1 MADDTEQEQR
11 TLPPTPRRLEQAR
24 EEGQIARSRELAG
37 AASVAAAAGVLYAFG
52 PAAVAA
58 CERLLERGLS
68 FRRDDAMVATAVAER
83 FGGFIVDGTVIL
95 VPLMIAVAL
104 AALGASLAIGGWLL
118 SSKAVTPDPGRLS
131 PLRGLGN
138 IFSKRGLAEL
148 GKALLKALVVSAIAA
163 AFIWN
168 VRETLA
174 SMGALGTREGL
185 AVLGVLGQQALLWL
199 AGALTLIAVADVP
212 LALWQ
217 HHYQLRMT
225 PEEYRREL
233 RESEGDPQLKAR
245 IRSLQRE
252 AAKKRMMAEVPK
264 ADVVVTNP
272 THYSVALAYRE
283 GRNAAPRVVAKG
295 QGFVAQRIRE
305 LAAANAVPRLE
316 APPLA
321 RALYFSSEIGDDI
334 PVALYDAV
342 AQVLAWVYQVRQW
355 RAVGG
360 AAPVEP
366 RDLPVPA
373 DMDKTGA
380 AA

>member
-1 MADDTEQEQR
+1 MADDTEQDQR

-24 EEGQIARSRELAG
+24 EEGQVARSRELAG
-37 AASVAAAAGVLYAFG
+37 AASVAAAAGVVYAFG

-58 CERLLERGLS
+58 CERLLERGLA
-68 FRRDDAMVATAVAER
+68 FRRDDAMSAAALSER
-83 FGGFIVDGTVIL
+83 FGGLIVDGTVL
-95 VPLMIAVAL
+95 LLPLMIAVSL
-104 AALGASLAIGGWLL
+104 AALGASLALGGWLL
-118 SSKAVTPDPGRLS
+118 STKAVSPDPGRLS
-131 PLRGLGN
+131 PLRGLGM

-148 GKALLKALVVSAIAA
+148 GKALLKAVVVSAVAA
-163 AFIWN
+163 AFLWH
-168 VRETLA
+168 VRDTLA
-174 SMGALGTREGL
+174 TMGALGTREGL
-185 AVLGVLGQQALLWL
+185 AVVGALGQQALLWL
-199 AGALTLIAVADVP
+199 AGALALIAVADVP

-217 HHYQLRMT
+217 HHHQLRMT

-252 AAKKRMMAEVPK
+252 AARKRMMAEVPK

-283 GRNAAPRVVAKG
+283 GRSAAPCVVAKG
-295 QGFVAQRIRE
+295 QGHVAQRIRE
-305 LAAANAVPRLE
+305 LGAAHGVPRLE

-321 RALYFSSEIGDDI
+321 RALYFSTEIGDDI

-342 AQVLAWVYQVRQW
+342 AQVLAWVYQVRRW
-355 RAVGG
+355 RTAGG
-360 AAPVEP
+360 AVPAEP

-373 DMDKTGA
+373 GMDKGGA